1 MIERPLSEVEKL
13 EQEKILKR
21 LRDAYQQ
28 FDRANE
34 ELKTARQELALA
46 NEKLW
51 AATGSSQMENR
62 ADGEQGDK
70 T

>member
-1 MIERPLSEVEKL
+1 MTEHMLSEVAKL
-13 EQEKILKR
+13 EQEKVLKR

-34 ELKTARQELALA
+34 ELKMARQELALA

-51 AATGSSQMENR
+51 ATTGSSQMENCI
-62 ADGEQGDK
+62 DGEQRDK